1 MGKWISDPY
10 STPKPPKAGKR
21 HPLLL
26 YHRFGDQV
34 FWSAILIFA
43 ICAALI
49 IWNPAPFQPYRLH
62 LGIILVGVGLILV
75 LTLVFRLTSYVQCRL
90 DGLRIQTPFQRM
102 RILYTSIRL
111 TRPTQLYHVFPPD
124 AQRWTQR
131 GFLEPLWGK
140 TVVVVE
146 LAKLPHH
153 ARWLRLW
160 MGKYLICPDV
170 AGLVLVVREWMTLR
184 SEIDEFVNAE
194 RRIQTKQ

>member
-26 YHRFGDQV
+26 YHRFSDQV

-49 IWNPAPFQPYRLH
+49 VWNPAPFQPYRLH

-90 DGLRIQTPFQRM
+90 DGLRIQTPFQRI
-102 RILYTSIRL
+102 RIPYASIRL
-111 TRPTQLYHVFPPD
+111 TRPTQLYQYSRQMLSAGRSAASWSPCG
-124 AQRWTQR
+124 ARRSLSSSWTS
-131 GFLEPLWGK
+131 
-140 TVVVVE
+140 
-146 LAKLPHH
+146 
-153 ARWLRLW
+153 
-160 MGKYLICPDV
+160 CPTMP
-170 AGLVLVVREWMTLR
+170 AGCGCGWA
-184 SEIDEFVNAE
+184 SI
-194 RRIQTKQ
+194 